1 MGKNLCEEFKG
12 LMNGKL
18 KANEPM
24 SKHTSFGIGG
34 PADIWAAPE
43 TLEDLF
49 ALLDACEKKNIPYMV
64 VGHGTNLLVRDGGV
78 NGAVISLRDACRNLT
93 EDGDRIIAGAGVSL
107 SRAVRFAAEQGLQ
120 GLEFCIGIPGC
131 IGGALVANAGAWGA
145 SIGDVL
151 GGAQIYDP
159 KSRRT
164 RKVRRNEIGFDYRES
179 DVASYGIVLEAEFI
193 LTRVEPETIRARMK
207 EHLAR
212 RAETQPIG
220 FKSAGCVF
228 KNPPGCHAGALIDA
242 LGFKGYTSGGAMVSD
257 VHANFI
263 INAGSA
269 TAADV
274 TKIVSEIKSCA
285 RGSAGIE
292 LEEEIEILGRD

>member
-1 MGKNLCEEFKG
+1 MDNDICEELKG
-12 LMNGKL
+12 LMKGTL

-34 PADIWAAPE
+34 PVDAWAAPE
-43 TLEDLF
+43 TLEDFF
-49 ALLDACEKKNIPYMV
+49 ALLDVCEKKNIPYRV
-64 VGHGTNLLVRDGGV
+64 VGHGTNLLVRDGGIDGV
-78 NGAVISLRDACRNLT
+78 VISLRDACRNLAA
-93 EDGDRIIAGAGVSL
+93 EGERIIAGAGVSL
-107 SRAVRFAAEQGLQ
+107 GRAVRFAAEKGLQ
-120 GLEFCIGIPGC
+120 GLEFCVGIPGC
-131 IGGALVANAGAWGA
+131 VGGALVANAGAWGV
-145 SIGDVL
+145 SMGDIL
-151 GGAQIYDP
+151 AGARIYTP
-159 KSRRT
+159 GAGKT
-164 RKVRRNEIGFDYRES
+164 RKVPRNEISFDYRKS
-179 DVASYGIVLEAEFI
+179 DIASFGVVLEAEFNV
-193 LTRVEPETIRARMK
+193 TRAEPETIRARMK

-212 RAETQPIG
+212 RAETQPVG

-228 KNPPGCHAGALIDA
+228 KNPTGCHAGALIDA
-242 LGFKGYTSGGAMVSD
+242 LGFKGYMSGDAMVSD

-274 TKIVSEIKSCA
+274 MRIISEIKGRV